1 MNTTKS
7 ATSPTGTPA
16 DRRRAASVRTALIL
30 ASIAVVFF
38 GGIIY
43 AHVSG
48 EPTVGMSV
56 LGFGVIGF
64 LVVAIG
70 RNLRR

>member
-1 MNTTKS
+1 MK
-7 ATSPTGTPA
+7 PEMTPPGA
-16 DRRRAASVRTALIL
+16 DGVTRRRASVRTALIL
-30 ASIAVVFF
+30 ASIALVFF

-43 AHVSG
+43 AQYSG

-64 LVVAIG
+64 LLVAIG
-70 RNLRR
+70 RNFRQ

>member
-1 MNTTKS
+1 VKAKTEITPPG
-7 ATSPTGTPA
+7 SPGDT
-16 DRRRAASVRTALIL
+16 RRAASVRTALIL

-43 AHVSG
+43 ANVSG

-56 LGFGVIGF
+56 LGFGVMGF
-64 LVVAIG
+64 LLVAIG
-70 RNLRR
+70 RNLRK

>member
-1 MNTTKS
+1 MTRHGIDSDT
-7 ATSPTGTPA
+7 
-16 DRRRAASVRTALIL
+16 RRMASVRTALIL
-30 ASIAVVFF
+30 ASVALVFF

-43 AHVSG
+43 AQYSG

-64 LVVAIG
+64 LLVAIG
-70 RNLRR
+70 RNLRK

>member
-7 ATSPTGTPA
+7 DTAPPRTPG
-16 DRRRAASVRTALIL
+16 DSRRAASVRTAMIL
-30 ASIAVVFF
+30 ASVALVFF

-64 LVVAIG
+64 LIVAIG

>member
-1 MNTTKS
+1 MHVEMTKPG
-7 ATSPTGTPA
+7 AAGDA
-16 DRRRAASVRTALIL
+16 RRSASVRTALIL
-30 ASIAVVFF
+30 ASIALVFF

-43 AHVSG
+43 AQFSG

-64 LVVAIG
+64 LLIAIA
-70 RNLRR
+70 RNLRK

>member
-1 MNTTKS
+1 MKPERTQPRTDGD
-7 ATSPTGTPA
+7 A
-16 DRRRAASVRTALIL
+16 RRMASVRTALIL
-30 ASIAVVFF
+30 ASIALVFF

-43 AHVSG
+43 AQFSG

-64 LVVAIG
+64 LLVAIA
-70 RNLRR
+70 RNLRK

>member
-1 MNTTKS
+1 MQHE
-7 ATSPTGTPA
+7 PMRPGT
-16 DRRRAASVRTALIL
+16 DGDGDVRRVASVRTALIL
-30 ASIAVVFF
+30 ASIALVFF

-43 AHVSG
+43 AQYSG

-64 LVVAIG
+64 LLVAIG